1 MAMVVIDKRRENRFN
16 PKPTMSSSP
25 SSAAHILYMDDQNH
39 LVPLLNCYHSTAS
52 RSLCSSTTASLPTR
66 YPVTTLSYVDS
77 YYCSNCFQ
85 YYDTIQGINKPLSG
99 VCSKCYMCPFCCS
112 NVMIHC
118 VPTPSATSES
128 QHGDSVQSFDCYYKC
143 HNCDY
148 TSKQH
153 CAPQLMVK
161 LLLIVP
167 SKSSTTKDNKILIEN
182 ATAPTNT
189 FKHWNALQSAAKDLL
204 ATMIRRQYY
213 TSKTTV
219 SHFHHQYTLLVDRW
233 KAYFEIQQRKRNFSR
248 MNRRPVMP
256 AESTDNRNNNKA
268 IAKWSMSE
276 LEAKLRSI
284 NDDTTQSVIPA
295 DKVASNESC
304 GFDHDLLQNNSGY
317 IRRKSIHDILMQ
329 QKQQGICADDE
340 TTNEIKKQ
348 YDEWKNISMIS
359 YLTQSVLFDENCS
372 NKNVNETSTTQHIT
386 SFSVMSYYPIPRPF
400 QIRYSIRSKKDVL
413 IHHRPGIVLKTKL
426 NPLDGDSSTS
436 HSSAVIGQWY
446 RKDSSAIYT
455 IPHVQVTRKYGYDG
469 ATTNAATHGI
479 TTPTTHFFLLQVT
492 NPTLG
497 PIRFRLLL
505 SQSTAS
511 DISKYSDD
519 FSHWNDNES
528 DVDVNTTTA
537 TFRNVLLDPL
547 HRSTTEE
554 LRVLLFGSNLS
565 ASTETPTIELQ
576 SMEDSILLDYA
587 STSPTA
593 HGISSNT
600 RNVLPDAIN
609 DLGLDHH
616 SNYNVDRSYNRLRF
630 VAQNASTAW
639 YELSVVEPM
648 IQHHP
653 NTSATSSYGIP
664 MILEIDLGNGSWE
677 SSLIPV
683 EKENDTVRLDLVLV
697 FRTQGF

>member
-1 MAMVVIDKRRENRFN
+1 
-16 PKPTMSSSP
+16 MSSSP

-85 YYDTIQGINKPLSG
+85 YYDTIQGTSKPLYG
-99 VCSKCYMCPFCCS
+99 VCSKCFMCPFCCS
-112 NVMIHC
+112 NVMTHC
-118 VPTPSATSES
+118 VPTPTTSATSES
-128 QHGDSVQSFDCYYKC
+128 QHGDIVQSFDCYYKC

-153 CAPQLMVK
+153 CVPQLMVQ
-161 LLLIVP
+161 LSLIVP
-167 SKSSTTKDNKILIEN
+167 SKSSTTNDNNILIEN
-182 ATAPTNT
+182 ATASINT
-189 FKHWNALQSAAKDLL
+189 FKQWEALQSAAKDLL
-204 ATMIRRQYY
+204 ATMIRQQYY
-213 TSKTTV
+213 TSTTTT

-233 KAYFEIQQRKRNFSR
+233 KAYFEIQQRKRNSSR
-248 MNRRPVMP
+248 ISRRPTMP
-256 AESTDNRNNNKA
+256 PESNDNRNNNNA
-268 IAKWSMSE
+268 TAKWSMSE

-284 NDDTTQSVIPA
+284 KDSTTQSAIPT
-295 DKVASNESC
+295 DKVARSESC
-304 GFDHDLLQNNSGY
+304 GFDHDLQHNNSGY
-317 IRRKSIHDILMQ
+317 IRRKSIHDIMMQ
-329 QKQQGICADDE
+329 QKQQDISADDE
-340 TTNEIKKQ
+340 TTNGIQKQ

-359 YLTQSVLFDENCS
+359 YLTQSVLFDENS
-372 NKNVNETSTTQHIT
+372 WNKNVNETSATEQNT
-386 SFSVMSYYPIPRPF
+386 SYSVMSYYPIPRPF
-400 QIRYSIRSKKDVL
+400 HIRYSLRSKKDVL
-413 IHHRPGIVLKTKL
+413 IHHRPGIVLKPKL

-446 RKDSSAIYT
+446 RKDSSAVYT
-455 IPHVQVTRKYGYDG
+455 IPQVQVTRKYGYDG
-469 ATTNAATHGI
+469 ATTNAATQE
-479 TTPTTHFFLLQVT
+479 TTSPTKHFFSLQVT

-505 SQSTAS
+505 SQSTTS

-519 FSHWNDNES
+519 VSHWNDNES
-528 DVDVNTTTA
+528 DVDVNTTTP

-547 HRSTTEE
+547 LRTTTEE
-554 LRVLLFGSNLS
+554 LHVLLFGSNLS

-587 STSPTA
+587 STSPAA
-593 HGISSNT
+593 HSTSANT
-600 RNVLPDAIN
+600 RNALPGAIN
-609 DLGLDHH
+609 EWGLDQTDHQNILSDKNNH
-616 SNYNVDRSYNRLRF
+616 YNRSDNQLRF

-648 IQHHP
+648 IQHHLS
-653 NTSATSSYGIP
+653 TGATSSYGIP

-683 EKENDTVRLDLVLV
+683 EQENDTVRLDLVLV